1 MKIGVVSDTHNYLD
15 PAVLKYLEGV
25 EHILHGGDVGL
36 MSIIHAL
43 ENIAPV
49 TAVTGNTDH
58 GLPLREIEV
67 VELAGKKFLLQH
79 IVEPHSPSQ
88 DLQARLKAISPDVV
102 IYGHTHKPF
111 QTTIGHTLFFN
122 PGYAGKQRFTLPR
135 SVALLHLD
143 DGEIRPEIKWL

>member
-15 PAVLKYLEGV
+15 PAVLKYFEGV

-36 MSIIHAL
+36 MSIIHQL
-43 ENIAPV
+43 EEIAPV
-49 TAVTGNTDH
+49 TAVTGNTDL

-79 IVEPHSPSQ
+79 IVEPHSPSP
-88 DLQARLKAISPDVV
+88 DLQARLKIVSPDVV

-111 QTTIGHTLFFN
+111 QTTIGQTLFFN

-135 SVALLHLD
+135 SLALLNVEGD
-143 DGEIRPEIKWL
+143 EIRPELKWL